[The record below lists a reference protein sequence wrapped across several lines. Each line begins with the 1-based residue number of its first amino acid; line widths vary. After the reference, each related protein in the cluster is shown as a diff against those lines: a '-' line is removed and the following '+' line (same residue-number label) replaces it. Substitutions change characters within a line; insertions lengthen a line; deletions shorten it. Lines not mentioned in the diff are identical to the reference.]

1 MNGAEIIIRPTL
13 IEPAVQNGMWELQN
27 RAHAMFNSAYVV
39 APNLGPEHR
48 DDGGVQDLFG
58 GQSMIVGPRGQI
70 LTQQRGWTTGDS
82 FVCTTIDVEALR
94 RARIANGLYN
104 QFKDLRTEQYRAIY
118 DRPIYPKNQYLDAPP
133 SEGWLA
139 REDKTRADN
148 IKTLVER
155 GVLTPPTGYQG

>member
-1 MNGAEIIIRPTL
+1 
-13 IEPAVQNGMWELQN
+13 
-27 RAHAMFNSAYVV
+27 
-39 APNLGPEHR
+39 
-48 DDGGVQDLFG
+48 
-58 GQSMIVGPRGQI
+58 
-70 LTQQRGWTTGDS
+70 
-82 FVCTTIDVEALR
+82 LR